1 MNNSVVWGKT
11 KGLFINLSG
20 ATVFFLS
27 INNHA
32 LISFYC
38 DVAFDIIQFN
48 SIQLYLQSG
57 CYKTHCLLCG
67 DGKFT

>member
-1 MNNSVVWGKT
+1 MNTIRINNSVVWDKT

-27 INNHA
+27 INNHS
-32 LISFYC
+32 LIPIYC

-48 SIQLYLQSG
+48 ITLFAKRLLQN
-57 CYKTHCLLCG
+57 TL
-67 DGKFT
+67 